1 MLYYSIQAAPPKLD
15 AGLSSDHSD
24 FPWIVFCCRKEV
36 PAGFSNQFLN
46 SRFHGNCNSW
56 WSCRVTRVAPRIV
69 LDVSYVTRINNQR
82 NLSWHGRYLV
92 KFEGDSWS
100 SAHVWQGSIMTSC
113 FMAGPIFGE
122 VRRWLLKPRLLYWTF
137 HVWRG
142 WIMGVV
148 FCGRSYIR

>member
-1 MLYYSIQAAPPKLD
+1 MLYYSIQTAPPKWD

-69 LDVSYVTRINNQR
+69 LDVSYVARINHDVMF
-82 NLSWHGRYLV
+82 HGRPDIWWSSTVAPKAPPIVLDLSCVTRMNHVSRFLWQELYSV
-92 KFEGDSWS
+92 KFECSPVPPRNVLD
-100 SAHVWQGSIMTSC
+100 VSC
-113 FMAGPIFGE
+113 GE
-122 VRRWLLKPRLLYWTF
+122 TIKRISTV
-137 HVWRG
+137 
-142 WIMGVV
+142 
-148 FCGRSYIR
+148 